1 MMYDKIIK
9 KILESIE
16 QKSALTGIY
25 PKFSGN
31 GYKACKIDIKN
42 FHQIKRSALNKKI
55 AFIDG
60 GNAEIIGSANFSL
73 NFIRTACVV
82 YRNNKKASAK
92 RSEFFALINTISHDN
107 DIYYKASFFSLKG
120 QNLLEEPCFSSFDHT
135 LMLGTNRAE
144 ISSVANAIRR
154 FAELRMAKTMSER
167 HNFCDIIVL
176 DGILQ
181 STITDEN
188 KYLNELYESCSKNKV
203 ILAALSKTTSL
214 FTDDGNL
221 LSAILGSI
229 SALPVWFY
237 HPIAEIKSVNHK
249 AEMFFVKL
257 HEKSRYVFRLE
268 IFNEQKA
275 KAEETINELSSNCID
290 PIFIGYPYG
299 LIEADKAGRVGN
311 EEREFLKTIFSVKL
325 NNTSP
330 RGLTNES
337 EKTSPRG
344 LWNASDKK
352 NIENYLNS
360 ANAHE
365 ILDKI
370 SF

>member
-9 KILESIE
+9 KILEYTD
-16 QKSALTGIY
+16 KNLVTAVY

-31 GYKACKIDIKN
+31 GYKACKIDIRN
-42 FHQIKRSALNKKI
+42 FHQIKRSASNKKI

-73 NFIRTACVV
+73 NLIRTACVV
-82 YRNNKKASAK
+82 YRNNKKISTK
-92 RSEFFALINTISHDN
+92 KLESFALINSISHDN
-107 DIYYKASFFSLKG
+107 EIYYKTSFFSLKS
-120 QNLLEEPCFSSFDHT
+120 QNLLEESCFSSFDRT
-135 LMLGTNRAE
+135 LMLGANRAE

-154 FAELRMAKTMSER
+154 FAELRMAKIISER

-176 DGILQ
+176 DGNLQ
-181 STITDEN
+181 STITNEN
-188 KYLNELYESCSKNKV
+188 KYLNEIYESCNKKKV
-203 ILAALSKTTSL
+203 ILTALSKTNSL

-221 LSAILGSI
+221 LSAILGRI
-229 SALPVWFY
+229 STLPIWFY
-237 HPIAEIKSVNHK
+237 HPIAEIKSAYHK
-249 AEMFFVKL
+249 AEIFFVKL
-257 HEKSRYVFRLE
+257 HEKSRHIFRLE

-275 KAEETINELSSNCID
+275 KAEEAINELASNCSD

-299 LIEADKAGRVGN
+299 SIESDKIGRVSN
-311 EEREFLKTIFSVKL
+311 KEREFFKTIFSVKL

-330 RGLTNES
+330 RELTNDS
-337 EKTSPRG
+337 E
-344 LWNASDKK
+344 KK
-352 NIENYLNS
+352 NIENYFNS